1 MTERERI
8 IERVADS
15 IAKESKSRRNP
26 LLRMDALAL
35 AEAALREF
43 ETPAS
48 RTQTYSR
55 ICNCG
60 QNGFPENSPYAN
72 HAHLQ
77 GCPQYTQK

>member
-1 MTERERI
+1 MTEREQI

-26 LLRMDALAL
+26 LLRIDALAL
-35 AEAALREF
+35 ADAALREIESPQTGQ
-43 ETPAS
+43 ET
-48 RTQTYSR
+48 YLR

-60 QNGFPENSPYAN
+60 QNGFPENSPHAN